1 MSHGC
6 PVEKG
11 RGLCKMESQGCAQVP
26 HVLRSLRDMGFPSP
40 ISLGI
45 WQRHDREGH
54 DLQSCRKPPQKWG
67 DAPLR
72 TAVSGMHSAR
82 RMYLTHAAL
91 VTARQGGT

>member
-26 HVLRSLRDMGFPSP
+26 HVFRPLRDIAFPTP
-40 ISLGI
+40 IHLGI
-45 WQRHDREGH
+45 GHGHDREGPG
-54 DLQSCRKPPQKWG
+54 LQWGRKPPQKWG